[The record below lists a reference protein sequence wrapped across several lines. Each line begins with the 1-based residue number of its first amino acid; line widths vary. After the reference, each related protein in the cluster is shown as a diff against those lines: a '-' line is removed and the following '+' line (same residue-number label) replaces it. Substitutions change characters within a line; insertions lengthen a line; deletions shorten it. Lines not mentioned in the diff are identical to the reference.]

1 MTTFLGINFEGLVPE
16 VADCKAVD
24 ISAVQRDTPLTLR
37 ITRGGVDY
45 DLEVI
50 VPQAAQT
57 AVAWFTEG
65 EPTALKSCCMEAYS
79 ADSGELAVAWV

>member
-1 MTTFLGINFEGLVPE
+1 MTTFYGINFEGLVPE
-16 VADCKAVD
+16 TADCLSVD

-37 ITRGGVDY
+37 ITRGGLDY
-45 DLEVI
+45 DLEVV

-57 AVAWFTEG
+57 AVAWYAEG
-65 EPTALKSCCMEAYS
+65 EPTALRSCCMKDYS